1 MTKIVVVDYNTG
13 NVDSVIKAVKLF
25 ENDVIFTKNPKD
37 LNNANKIILPGQ
49 GSYNIAID
57 DLRKTGMF
65 EKLIYKSF
73 RENIPILG
81 ICLGMQIMS
90 TLGYEN
96 NKETKGL
103 NLIPG
108 RVIKLKDNPNK
119 LPHIGWNTVKF
130 SLNHPIFKNIKNE
143 KDFYFIHS
151 FKYVTDDVNHSFA
164 STHYNE
170 NFSSVVIKDTNFGIQ
185 FHPEKSLGNGIKLIK
200 NFLNIKI

>member
-170 NFSSVVIKDTNFGIQ
+170 NFSFTRTKSQ
-185 FHPEKSLGNGIKLIK
+185 FIRT
-200 NFLNIKI
+200 

>member
-1 MTKIVVVDYNTG
+1 
-13 NVDSVIKAVKLF
+13 
-25 ENDVIFTKNPKD
+25 
-37 LNNANKIILPGQ
+37 
-49 GSYNIAID
+49 
-57 DLRKTGMF
+57 MF

>member
-65 EKLIYKSF
+65 EKLIYKSL